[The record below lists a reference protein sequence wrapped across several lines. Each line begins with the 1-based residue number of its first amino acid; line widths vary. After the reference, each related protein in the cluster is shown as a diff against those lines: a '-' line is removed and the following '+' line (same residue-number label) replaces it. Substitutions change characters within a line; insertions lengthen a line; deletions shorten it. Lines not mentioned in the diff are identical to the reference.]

1 VTYRLTPAA
10 EVDLDSIAT
19 YIGERNSPAAV
30 RLLEKFTRRWEL
42 LATQPHSGR
51 ARDDIGPDLR
61 SVIIGNFIALYR
73 VESDDVIIVRVLH
86 GSRDLDTKKYE

>member
-1 VTYRLTPAA
+1 
-10 EVDLDSIAT
+10 
-19 YIGERNSPAAV
+19 
-30 RLLEKFTRRWEL
+30 L

-86 GSRDLDTKKYE
+86 GSRDLDPEKYE